1 MQQLSVI
8 STAKLTLI
16 GFYRSRFWAIS
27 FTGNIFVTHYLDIF
41 AEIVVSVRLV
51 FNFTQFFGQILPYY
65 PKVLNLGQA
74 LERRIDKICEEEKE
88 KRQDIYTLAV
98 G

>member
-1 MQQLSVI
+1 MRWFAGCLKKAIFPTKMRDVS
-8 STAKLTLI
+8 SKGTCSGCLFL
-16 GFYRSRFWAIS
+16 IS
-27 FTGNIFVTHYLDIF
+27 FCL
-41 AEIVVSVRLV
+41 
-51 FNFTQFFGQILPYY
+51 QILPFY

>member
-1 MQQLSVI
+1 MRLEFASGQRLIFACAVMQVALRKQMRYVSSKGTCSGYLF
-8 STAKLTLI
+8 L
-16 GFYRSRFWAIS
+16 IS
-27 FTGNIFVTHYLDIF
+27 FYL
-41 AEIVVSVRLV
+41 
-51 FNFTQFFGQILPYY
+51 QILPFY

>member
-1 MQQLSVI
+1 M
-8 STAKLTLI
+8 
-16 GFYRSRFWAIS
+16 
-27 FTGNIFVTHYLDIF
+27 
-41 AEIVVSVRLV
+41 
-51 FNFTQFFGQILPYY
+51 QILPYY

>member
-1 MQQLSVI
+1 MRVEFASGQ
-8 STAKLTLI
+8 
-16 GFYRSRFWAIS
+16 RFSCVDARRFFKGTCSGCLFLIS
-27 FTGNIFVTHYLDIF
+27 FYL
-41 AEIVVSVRLV
+41 
-51 FNFTQFFGQILPYY
+51 QILPFY

>member
-1 MQQLSVI
+1 MSGIKGLHTDSKHNHGFNKGMFSSIFYSVVLCCCKARTMLMI
-8 STAKLTLI
+8 PS
-16 GFYRSRFWAIS
+16 YS
-27 FTGNIFVTHYLDIF
+27 FC
-41 AEIVVSVRLV
+41 
-51 FNFTQFFGQILPYY
+51 QILPYY

-88 KRQDIYTLAV
+88 KRQDIYVLAL

>member
-1 MQQLSVI
+1 MRWFAGCFKKAIFPTKMRDVSSKGTCSGCLF
-8 STAKLTLI
+8 L
-16 GFYRSRFWAIS
+16 IS
-27 FTGNIFVTHYLDIF
+27 FYL
-41 AEIVVSVRLV
+41 
-51 FNFTQFFGQILPYY
+51 QILPFY

>member
-1 MQQLSVI
+1 MRDVSSKGTCSGCLF
-8 STAKLTLI
+8 L
-16 GFYRSRFWAIS
+16 IS
-27 FTGNIFVTHYLDIF
+27 FIL
-41 AEIVVSVRLV
+41 
-51 FNFTQFFGQILPYY
+51 QILPFY

>member
-1 MQQLSVI
+1 MLMIPS
-8 STAKLTLI
+8 
-16 GFYRSRFWAIS
+16 YS
-27 FTGNIFVTHYLDIF
+27 FC
-41 AEIVVSVRLV
+41 
-51 FNFTQFFGQILPYY
+51 QILPYY

-88 KRQDIYTLAV
+88 KRQDIYVLAL

>member
-1 MQQLSVI
+1 MQAALR
-8 STAKLTLI
+8 KLFFLRRCATSLQRAVCSGCLFLI
-16 GFYRSRFWAIS
+16 LFY
-27 FTGNIFVTHYLDIF
+27 L
-41 AEIVVSVRLV
+41 
-51 FNFTQFFGQILPYY
+51 QILPFY

>member
-1 MQQLSVI
+1 M
-8 STAKLTLI
+8 
-16 GFYRSRFWAIS
+16 RFRAIS
-27 FTGNIFVTHYLDIF
+27 FTGNISLTHYLDIF
-41 AEIVVSVRLV
+41 AEIMVSVFLV
-51 FNFTQFFGQILPYY
+51 FNFTQFFRQILPYY

-98 G
+98 GYENWISLLLNV